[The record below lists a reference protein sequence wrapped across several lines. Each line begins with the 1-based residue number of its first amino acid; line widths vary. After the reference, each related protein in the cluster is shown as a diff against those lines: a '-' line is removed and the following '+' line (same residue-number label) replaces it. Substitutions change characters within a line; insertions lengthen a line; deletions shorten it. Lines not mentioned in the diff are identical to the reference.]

1 MVWIALIV
9 SAWVALRQIYWWQ
22 VKEYRWDRWWSWM
35 RWNGGWKEL
44 VRADFRRPVITGR
57 ALAIGGVWLGWC
69 LLVGEWWWILSG
81 GYVGPLVG
89 IILTWPVYE
98 VYRVVVTGQARVR
111 VEKVRP
117 KVVAITGSFG
127 KTSGKEALVKVLA
140 EKFKVVATLGNENT
154 EIGVARRILKDLR
167 EGTEVLI
174 VEMGAYRRG
183 EIARLCGVAKPDV
196 AWITG
201 IGSQHV
207 GLFGSMESLKKA
219 KYEIVENLK
228 KGGLAVFDKSAKE
241 LAEWAKEA
249 GIRGKIGGV
258 EEVVRELGVVAKV
271 GANKELVTRKTPRGV
286 TVIDDSYSTNEQGFE
301 RAMEYLKSLSGR
313 KFVVSPGIIELGKYT
328 REIHQKLAEKLKG
341 INRVWV
347 TNEIMAKY
355 LGAEAQENPD
365 RLFKIMS
372 MELKSGDV
380 LLIEGRIPS
389 GLKQQI
395 LTL

>member
-1 MVWIALIV
+1 M
-9 SAWVALRQIYWWQ
+9 
-22 VKEYRWDRWWSWM
+22 
-35 RWNGGWKEL
+35 G
-44 VRADFRRPVITGR
+44 PV
-57 ALAIGGVWLGWC
+57 
-69 LLVGEWWWILSG
+69 
-81 GYVGPLVG
+81 VG
-89 IILTWPVYE
+89 ILLTWPVYE
-98 VYRVVVTGQARVR
+98 AYRVVVTGQARVR
-111 VEKVRP
+111 IEKVKPR
-117 KVVAITGSFG
+117 VIAITGSFG

-140 EKFKVVATLGNENT
+140 EKFKIVATLGNENT

-167 EGTEVLI
+167 EGIEVLI
-174 VEMGAYRRG
+174 VEMGAYRGG
-183 EIARLCGVAKPDV
+183 EIARLCGVAKPDI

-286 TVIDDSYSTNEQGFE
+286 TVIDDSYSMNEQGFE

-313 KFVVSPGIIELGKYT
+313 KFVVTPGIIELGKYT
-328 REIHQKLAEKLKG
+328 QEIHQKLAEKLKG

-347 TNEIMAKY
+347 TNEIMANY

-389 GLKQQI
+389 GLKQQV